1 MYIFIYLFIVYIYIY
16 IFIVYIYIVYIYIY
30 CIKYYIYMYQ
40 NLELIDISGPRWR
53 CLALHDCLADGG
65 TKNGGRMWQV
75 VPKLHQLAQVYLF
88 FWL

>member
-1 MYIFIYLFIVYIYIY
+1 MYT
-16 IFIVYIYIVYIYIY
+16 
-30 CIKYYIYMYQ
+30 CIKI
-40 NLELIDISGPRWR
+40 LELIDISGPRWR

-75 VPKLHQLAQVYLF
+75 VPKLHPLAQVYHI